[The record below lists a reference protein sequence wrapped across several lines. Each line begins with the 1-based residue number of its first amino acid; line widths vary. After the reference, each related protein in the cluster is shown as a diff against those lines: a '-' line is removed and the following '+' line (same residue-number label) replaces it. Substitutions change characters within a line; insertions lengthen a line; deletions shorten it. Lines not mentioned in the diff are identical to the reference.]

1 MGSIK
6 AIVDALPEAARK
18 GPPCSVCALFDKLSG
33 PEGQALRDL
42 LANPEVQYT
51 RISDGLLAEGF
62 GSIES
67 RTLARHARGQ
77 CQRMR
82 ADGRRL
88 R

>member
-6 AIVDALPEAARK
+6 AIVEALPEAARK
-18 GPPCSVCALFDKLSG
+18 GPPCTVCALFDRLTG
-33 PEGQALRDL
+33 PESQALADL
-42 LANPEVQYT
+42 LGNPAVQYT
-51 RISDGLLAEGF
+51 RISEGLEAEGF
-62 GSIES
+62 GQFES

-77 CQRMR
+77 CYRMR